1 MLFGCDR
8 DGVIPDVMTL
18 AKGLSGGVMPVGAY
32 IARPSVWN
40 AAYAKH
46 PVMHTSTFGGNEL
59 ACAAALASMNAL
71 IEEDLVENAR
81 ERGAQLLAGAQRL
94 AQAYPGVVKEAR
106 GLGLLV
112 GIELTSEG
120 YGGWIIPEMVKR
132 GVTAAWTLNMQR
144 VIRLEPP
151 LVVTREE
158 VDVAL
163 AALEAG
169 LSTAQENL
177 GAL

>member
-1 MLFGCDR
+1 
-8 DGVIPDVMTL
+8 
-18 AKGLSGGVMPVGAY
+18 
-32 IARPSVWN
+32 
-40 AAYAKH
+40 
-46 PVMHTSTFGGNEL
+46 
-59 ACAAALASMNAL
+59 MNVL
-71 IEEDLVENAR
+71 LEEDLVENAR
-81 ERGAQLLAGAQRL
+81 ARGKQLLSGAREL
-94 AQAYPGVVKEAR
+94 VRRYPAVLKEAR

-112 GIELTSEG
+112 GVELTSEG

-151 LVVTREE
+151 LVVTESE
-158 VDVAL
+158 VERAL

-169 LSTAQENL
+169 LATAQEKL